1 MKKKTIIIIVIILA
15 IVLAGLY
22 FFIPQQIATEDI
34 QIETAKVEK
43 GSVSKTITATGT
55 LEAIVTV
62 EVGTQVSGIIE
73 DIFVDFNSYV
83 KKGQL
88 LAKIDTTNLAA
99 AMEQS
104 QATLDNAKAEL
115 DYQQANYDRL
125 APLQE
130 KKLISQSD
138 FDQTLYNLNKAKASY
153 KSALA
158 QHKKNQINLDYALI
172 HSPIDGI
179 VLNRAVEEGQTV
191 ASSFSTPTLFSIA
204 NDLTQMQVEAN
215 VDEADIGQV
224 KQGQRVEFTV
234 DAYPDMVFDGE
245 VTEVRLEPTISN
257 NVVTYTIIISAPNP
271 DYKLMPGMTAETEIY
286 VKERRDVLVV
296 PSKALRFTPDQQLMF
311 SYMGAPPKP
320 ENGESGENEGNMGER
335 PEMMDPPQE
344 MPGDVVWVVNDK
356 NIRPVPVKVGM
367 NDDIIAEILSGLK
380 LGDEV
385 LLEMTVKSNNTNKEA
400 SSEQSRNPFMPGPP
414 PRR

>member
-15 IVLAGLY
+15 LVLAGLY
-22 FFIPQQIATEDI
+22 LFRPQQIATEDI
-34 QIETAKVEK
+34 QIATAKVEK
-43 GSVSKTITATGT
+43 GSVSKTVTATGT

-83 KKGQL
+83 EKGQL

-115 DYQQANYDRL
+115 DYQQANFDRL

-234 DAYPDMVFDGE
+234 DAYPNMVFDGE

-286 VKERRDVLVV
+286 VQERKDVLVV
-296 PSKALRFTPDQQLMF
+296 PSKTLRFTPDQQLMF

-344 MPGDVVWVVNDK
+344 MPGDVVWVINDK
-356 NIRPVPVKVGM
+356 KIIPVPVKVGM
-367 NDDIIAEILSGLK
+367 NDDINAEILSGLK
-380 LGDEV
+380 MGDEV
-385 LLEMTVKSNNTNKEA
+385 LLEMTVKSNNTNNES